1 MATEYS
7 YDIVSTV
14 DLTIVKN
21 AVDQAEKELAGR
33 YDFRGTKTSFQLDG
47 SELKIVSDDE
57 YHLGTVLDIVR
68 GKFAKR
74 DISLKSLEYGKIEG
88 ASGGTVRQVV
98 TIKQGIV
105 SEEAKKL
112 VKIIKDSGIKVQA
125 QIQGDQLRVS
135 GKDKDA
141 LQAVQNLVKGL
152 DDLPYDVSF
161 SNYR

>member
-1 MATEYS
+1 MAAEFS

-33 YDFRGTKTSFQLDG
+33 FDFRGSKTSFNLDG
-47 SELKIVSDDE
+47 SDLKIVSDDD
-57 YHLGTVLDIVR
+57 YHLNTVLDIVR

-74 DISLKSLEYGKIEG
+74 EISLKSLEYGKIEG

-98 TIKQGIV
+98 TIKQGIPT
-105 SEEAKKL
+105 EEAKKL
-112 VKIIKDSGIKVQA
+112 VKRIKDSGIKVQA
-125 QIQGDQLRVS
+125 QIQGDQLRIS

-141 LQAVQNLVKGL
+141 LQAVQSLVKGY
-152 DDLPYDVSF
+152 DDLPFDVSF